1 MKILSFISKLSTIV
15 WVNVVLKRT
24 VVVDSAVTDISTICA
39 VVIFIFDSNLSQF
52 CRSQVEPITRNGS
65 L

>member
-1 MKILSFISKLSTIV
+1 MIV
-15 WVNVVLKRT
+15 EVNIVLNRT

-39 VVIFIFDSNLSQF
+39 VVIFIFGSNLSQF
-52 CRSQVEPITRNGS
+52 CPSQVGPITRDGS